1 MKLKSSLFL
10 LGFLFLILPSFTYRA
25 YDFRFFA
32 IGDMPYR
39 VPDDFE
45 RFDRLISAINKER
58 PAFTVHVGDIK
69 ASKVPCSNDYYEKIY
84 GYFQKFKKPLI
95 YIPGDNEWTDCHREG
110 AGKYDPVERLQKVR
124 SIFYK
129 ESKSL
134 GKKKLGLLTQNTY
147 NGYEKFVENAIWE
160 KGEITFATLHV
171 VGSNNNL
178 KVDSTASNEEYKE
191 RNEADLFWLGE
202 TFNRAKQNQSR
213 GVVLFL
219 HAALNYKNTDQNGF
233 SDFTQKLRQEAL
245 AFSKPILL
253 VYGDHHRFQVDK
265 PLRDDDG
272 KVLTNF
278 TSVMVFGDPDIHGV
292 EIRVN
297 KHYKSLFEIRQFLI
311 DGN

>member
-10 LGFLFLILPSFTYRA
+10 LGLTFLVLPSFTYKS

-32 IGDMPYR
+32 IGDMPYHI
-39 VPDDFE
+39 PEDFE

-69 ASKVPCSNDYYEKIY
+69 SGSNPCSDDYYEKMY

-95 YIPGDNEWTDCHREG
+95 YIPGDNEWTDCQRER
-110 AGKYDPVERLQKVR
+110 AGKYDPVERLQKLR

-129 ESKSL
+129 ESRSL
-134 GKKKLGLLTQNTY
+134 GKRKLDLLTQNTY
-147 NGYEKFVENAIWE
+147 TGYEKFVENAIWE

-171 VGSNNNL
+171 VGSNNNR
-178 KVDSTASNEEYKE
+178 KPDSTNANEEYIE
-191 RNEADLFWLGE
+191 RNNADLFWLGE
-202 TFNRAKQNQSR
+202 AFNRAKQNQSR
-213 GVVLFL
+213 GIVLFL
-219 HAALNYKNTDQNGF
+219 HAALNYKNFDQNGF
-233 SDFTQKLRQEAL
+233 LDFTQKLRQEAL
-245 AFSKPILL
+245 AFDKPILL

-272 KVLTNF
+272 KVLPNF

-297 KHYKSLFEIRQFLI
+297 RNYKSLFEIRQFLV